1 MKATPIPELTS
12 VAEGIARALERQPE
26 PWQRLHAMPR
36 WTVYTDG
43 SAPIVNP
50 GGVIGFSTVFV
61 LGSDAFEVS
70 GGVPARRTEPPT
82 SNNRAEIAGVIAILE
97 LIYKTHQDKL
107 PLPGEVEVVCDSQY
121 VVNCAQGK
129 WKKHKNRD
137 LWQRFDQLASVCRAQ
152 KVKVTFRWTRA
163 HVGTEWNER
172 ADVLAKEAALS
183 MEARPEVVAAA
194 QAAGPG
200 DDSQPL
206 LQRAPFSSSSSPTPT
221 SSTDHHYLLRLFSS
235 MTGKTRSE
243 GYYELRT
250 PSRSRQAT
258 VEVKNSITL
267 DEAEYHTLGT
277 ALNDLLDTLEKAGRH
292 PADFKICVESSRD
305 LMLKQIQGVYGVK
318 SERLIPLHGK
328 IRQLIR
334 QFGGVDWVTGD
345 KNDLKALAQSPS

>member
-1 MKATPIPELTS
+1 MKASPIPELTS
-12 VAEGIARALERQPE
+12 VGEGIARALARQPE
-26 PWQRLHAMPR
+26 AWLRLHAMPR

-50 GGVIGFSTVFV
+50 GGVIGFASVFV
-61 LGSDAFEVS
+61 LGDDAFEVS
-70 GGVPARRTEPPT
+70 GGVPARRTDPPT

-107 PLPGEVEVVCDSQY
+107 PLPTEVEVVCDSQY
-121 VVNCAQGK
+121 VVNCAQGN

-152 KVKVTFRWTRA
+152 KVKVAYRWTRA

-183 MEARPEVVAAA
+183 MEARPATSVPVETGVP
-194 QAAGPG
+194 AGAGSPVG
-200 DDSQPL
+200 ANLEPDRGSP
-206 LQRAPFSSSSSPTPT
+206 SSEGAS
-221 SSTDHHYLLRLFSS
+221 DHHYLLRLFST

-250 PSRSRQAT
+250 PSRSRQAS
-258 VEVKNSITL
+258 VEVQNSITL
-267 DEAEYHTLGT
+267 DEAEYHTLST
-277 ALNDLLDTLEKAGRH
+277 ALDDLLKTLEKAGRS
-292 PADFKICVESSRD
+292 PSEFKICVESSRD

-334 QFGGVDWVTGD
+334 QFGGVDWVNGD
-345 KNDLKALAQSPS
+345 KNDLKELSRTST

>member
-1 MKATPIPELTS
+1 MKPNPIPELTS
-12 VAEGIARALERQPE
+12 VAEGIARALERQAE
-26 PWQRLHAMPR
+26 AWRRLHAMTK

-50 GGVIGFSTVFV
+50 GGVIGFSSVFV
-61 LGSDAFEVS
+61 LGEDAFEVS
-70 GGVPARRTEPPT
+70 GGVPARRTEPAT

-97 LIYKTHQDKL
+97 LIYKTHQEKL
-107 PLPGEVEVVCDSQY
+107 PLPTEVDVVCDSQY
-121 VVNCAQGK
+121 VVNCAQGN

-152 KVKVTFRWTRA
+152 KVKVVYRWTRA

-172 ADVLAKEAALS
+172 ADVLAKEAALA
-183 MEARPEVVAAA
+183 MEARPAGLAAPA
-194 QAAGPG
+194 HEQTEQDSKSSERAGE
-200 DDSQPL
+200 
-206 LQRAPFSSSSSPTPT
+206 
-221 SSTDHHYLLRLFSS
+221 HHYLLRLFSS
-235 MTGKTRSE
+235 MTGKTKSE

-250 PSRSRQAT
+250 PNRSRQAT
-258 VEVKNSITL
+258 VEVGNSITL
-267 DEAEYHTLGT
+267 DEAEYHTLST
-277 ALNDLLDTLEKAGRH
+277 ALHDLLGTLEKAGRS
-292 PADFKICVESSRD
+292 PSDFKICVESSRD

-345 KNDLKALAQSPS
+345 KNELKELARTLP

>member
-1 MKATPIPELTS
+1 MKAAPIPELTS
-12 VAEGIARALERQPE
+12 VAEGIARALDRQAE

-36 WTVYTDG
+36 WTAYTDG

-50 GGVIGFSTVFV
+50 GGVIGFSSVFV

-70 GGVPARRTEPPT
+70 GGVPARGSEPPT

-97 LIYKTHQDKL
+97 LIYKTYQDKL
-107 PLPGEVEVVCDSQY
+107 PLPDEVEVVCDSQY

-152 KVKVTFRWTRA
+152 KVKVIYRWTRA

-183 MEARPEVVAAA
+183 MEARPEGVAAVRA
-194 QAAGPG
+194 SEPG
-200 DDSQPL
+200 DDSKPFT
-206 LQRAPFSSSSSPTPT
+206 QRPSAPNA
-221 SSTDHHYLLRLFSS
+221 DHHYLLRLFAS

-250 PSRSRQAT
+250 PNRSRQAT
-258 VEVKNSITL
+258 IEVQNSITL

-277 ALNDLLDTLEKAGRH
+277 ALNDLLGTLKKAGRS

-318 SERLIPLHGK
+318 SERLIPLHSK

-334 QFGGVDWVTGD
+334 QFGRVDWVAGD